1 MLPLK
6 YVRDAKDDYTGDYIK
21 EIAGGKDTHQVVEI
35 VPLGSEPD
43 DEVDVA
49 NNTKNTKHDLVD
61 GGLVQEVLT
70 IIFRAGICI
79 YLEDLDNV
87 I

>member
-6 YVRDAKDDYTGDYIK
+6 YVRDAKDDHTGDYIK

-43 DEVDVA
+43 DEAGVSKYTQ
-49 NNTKNTKHDLVD
+49 NTKQDLGDEQSSRGMKKGEKDVMSLL
-61 GGLVQEVLT
+61 G
-70 IIFRAGICI
+70 
-79 YLEDLDNV
+79 N
-87 I
+87 